1 MKKSVFILAFAA
13 LMGTAATAQDTI
25 SADRPKDSYFY
36 NNWFVG
42 ESLIG
47 GPMMWTA
54 GSFVENAYSFIA
66 QDTLQIKGI
75 AVSLSLEEGT
85 GESYLDTTL
94 DNVYR
99 YVRLY
104 VPDGDSLRM
113 LAEQRI
119 DLPDTLPTYCLALK
133 KKDMSNPDSLL
144 APILVYE
151 CFFDQPIAVTDTFFL
166 SFDYESFYNYYDTTI
181 NRWTQNQKY
190 AVGINSYS
198 DSPVSLTVP
207 VTVALR
213 RSPTS
218 IRPGQNKWLFRNP
231 SWSPGPIPFLY
242 AIIEMDTTGGG
253 TGDSTAVGGD
263 TLTVLQSDMMARYV
277 SVQPNPAVKEA
288 RVLSSFGLTR
298 IEAYDDRGR
307 LVLAREASG
316 LEATLDVAAW
326 PRGTYLL
333 RIATPMGAVTKKLIV
348 Q

>member
-1 MKKSVFILAFAA
+1 MKKTVIILAFAA
-13 LMGTAATAQDTI
+13 LIGTAATAQDTI
-25 SADRPKDSYFY
+25 RADRPKDSYFY

-42 ESLIG
+42 DSLIG
-47 GPMMWTA
+47 IPMTWTA
-54 GSFVENAYSFIA
+54 GSFVENAYSFIVK
-66 QDTLQIKGI
+66 DTLLIKGI

-119 DLPDTLPTYCLALK
+119 DLPNTQPTYCLALNK
-133 KKDMSNPDSLL
+133 VDMYNPPDLL
-144 APILVYE
+144 DPIMVYE
-151 CFFDQPIAVTDTFFL
+151 CFFDQTIAVTDTFFL
-166 SFDYESFYNYYDTTI
+166 SFDYESFYFYYDTTT
-181 NRWTQNQKY
+181 NLWTQNQKY
-190 AVGINSYS
+190 AVGINSFS
-198 DSPVSLTVP
+198 ESPASLSVP

-218 IRPGQNKWLFRNP
+218 IRPGQNKWQFRNP

-242 AIIEMDTTGGG
+242 AIGDLKN

-263 TLTVLQSDMMARYV
+263 TLAVTQADMMARYV

-288 RVLSSFGLTR
+288 RVLSGFGLTR

-316 LEATLDVAAW
+316 LEAVLDIAAW

-333 RIATPMGAVTKKLIV
+333 RIATPMGTVTKKLLV
-348 Q
+348 K